1 MFVASKFEDIYPLKM
16 KTIYEKIAHKKLE
29 MEVVKTIELDI
40 MKVIQ
45 YQIHAPTVL
54 DFLKVYLVEV
64 LGIQI
69 KNRSITKKKEEEA
82 LFISTA
88 LAAAAKEGKEAPS
101 NTPENVQMA
110 QNYLIEKMS
119 IYLSK
124 MSMHDADLAT
134 RHPSLLAVGAIYVAL
149 KICEQLKKKELISA
163 NVVTALIQ
171 TSQMQE
177 DQILDVS

>member
-1 MFVASKFEDIYPLKM
+1 
-16 KTIYEKIAHKKLE
+16 

-82 LFISTA
+82 PAEEEKAQTEE
-88 LAAAAKEGKEAPS
+88 AAPAEEPAAE
-101 NTPENVQMA
+101 
-110 QNYLIEKMS
+110 
-119 IYLSK
+119 
-124 MSMHDADLAT
+124 
-134 RHPSLLAVGAIYVAL
+134 
-149 KICEQLKKKELISA
+149 
-163 NVVTALIQ
+163 
-171 TSQMQE
+171 
-177 DQILDVS
+177 